1 MFYGVWCRGIVVV
14 DEYVYFF
21 GWFGVGVG
29 VMGVWWFIFLY
40 FKGNCWSWVLFW
52 SLFVWVF

>member
-1 MFYGVWCRGIVVV
+1 MFDGIWCWGIVVV

-29 VMGVWWFIFLY
+29 VIGVWWFVFLY
-40 FKGNCWSWVLFW
+40 FKGGCWSWVLFW